1 MRRNK
6 KKTRSQCLRR
16 CYVHKSNPER
26 CAQLGKNVPRDLS
39 LEKKKKLTRNGRAA
53 KRNGRRTR
61 SSRLRSVC
69 GLAWRVRRDAS
80 ADQDCRPMQSFSAAN
95 TERDTHTE
103 RERER
108 ERERTETRT
117 EWQKRSRGPRCRCS
131 SGRPKGHPTRSD
143 LVMDA
148 AVAPPP
154 EPRAP
159 TNGGPAPPPSPGAT
173 GWPCGNVTWR

>member
-39 LEKKKKLTRNGRAA
+39 LSLSKKKTYAERKGSKTERTEDSELAASERVRIGVARASRCVSGPRLPADAKLFRSQH
-53 KRNGRRTR
+53 RTR
-61 SSRLRSVC
+61 H
-69 GLAWRVRRDAS
+69 
-80 ADQDCRPMQSFSAAN
+80 
-95 TERDTHTE
+95 TH

-108 ERERTETRT
+108 EREGTETRT

-173 GWPCGNVTWR
+173 GWPRGNVTRR